1 MNDIQPTRRP
11 GCLPKVLSVV
21 GQQVMT
27 IQLALKGDN
36 PRITFEGSDII
47 VKPGFGVFI
56 TMNPGYAGRY
66 GIAHLCTVGFSTT
79 TRSATTVASRLRTPH
94 VDRQTTS
101 GSIGQAAYLQ
111 KSPHTR
117 VEGDVAE
124 SSKLI

>member
-1 MNDIQPTRRP
+1 MRFRNLIYGVRSVRRLR
-11 GCLPKVLSVV
+11 CLPKVLSVV

-66 GIAHLCTVGFSTT
+66 DFTHYHRFISTMT
-79 TRSATTVASRLRTPH
+79 HSATTADSRL
-94 VDRQTTS
+94 
-101 GSIGQAAYLQ
+101 GSFMLIH
-111 KSPHTR
+111 KHPR
-117 VEGDVAE
+117 VW
-124 SSKLI
+124 